1 MAAPR
6 ILRRAAGLA
15 LGLERPAAARFAFL
29 MGTPIILGAGV
40 WKMREL
46 LGGEAGAFD
55 PLVLA
60 AGMLAAALSGLL
72 AIGGLLWFLRRVSTD
87 VFGVYR
93 IGFAIVAA
101 ALLLSR

>member
-1 MAAPR
+1 MPFNPGRHRPFPSQSGRSRR
-6 ILRRAAGLA
+6 ITID
-15 LGLERPAAARFAFL
+15 ESRP
-29 MGTPIILGAGV
+29 PIILGAGV

-72 AIGGLLWFLRRVSTD
+72 AIGGLLWFLRRFSTD